1 MNGKS
6 IFDSQLFSD
15 LDISITSNEEGSSLF
30 ILTIKARV
38 EYNETT
44 LQCLIDGGLSG
55 QSEIVSLMI
64 QGRS

>member
-38 EYNETT
+38 EYNGTT

-55 QSEIVSLMI
+55 QSEIASLMI